1 MNDQQ
6 RRQAAHLH
14 YEHDLDKTEIAA
26 ALGVPRREVG
36 VGIREA
42 RKRNLV
48 RVEVQDLYGSAPRL
62 DVELGERLA
71 RRFRLSRAVVV
82 KVDDDILA
90 GEVLDSDTSADLA
103 AADRASDEIHHQLG
117 RAAGEFLYQFV
128 NGEHD
133 SVAVGAGRGVHFTIR
148 TLREQVEEH
157 APRLGRLE
165 IFSVVGAMWVR
176 THSLHERA
184 REYVD
189 ADQNAL
195 ELADIFEVP
204 WSRVHLAWLP
214 RLYLVGD
221 VAEKAQVIAK
231 VSPHLQGDDWKGCS
245 ARDEGSV
252 TLSLFGC
259 GVVNDRGHYMMREWG
274 PQTAAVEEI
283 QHLRDVVLPAD
294 PTAVVDVCDRFWL
307 RAEADLPDDVRQ
319 EAQTIVDR
327 LNDLSVAATL
337 AKLNSAHRRCLVA
350 GGASKL
356 EAISEILRHGTD
368 IGLTPDIL
376 VTDSV
381 TAGKLLAGS
390 G

>member
-1 MNDQQ
+1 MNDHQ
-6 RRQAAHLH
+6 RRRAAHLH
-14 YEHDLDKTEIAA
+14 YEQDLDKTDIAT
-26 ALGVPRREVG
+26 ALDIPRREVG

-42 RKRNLV
+42 RERNLV
-48 RVEVQDLYGSAPRL
+48 RVEVHDCYGAAPRL
-62 DVELGERLA
+62 DLDLGEQVA
-71 RRFRLSRAVVV
+71 RRYRLSRAIVVE
-82 KVDDDILA
+82 VDD
-90 GEVLDSDTSADLA
+90 EVLDGDRSLDLA
-103 AADRASDEIHHQLG
+103 AADRASDEIHRQLG

-133 SVAVGAGRGVHFTIR
+133 TVAVGAGRGVHFTIR
-148 TLREQVEEH
+148 TLREQVDEH
-157 APRLGRLE
+157 APTRGRLE

-204 WSRVHLAWLP
+204 WSQVHLAWLP

-245 ARDEGSV
+245 TRDESTV
-252 TLSLFGC
+252 SLSLFGC
-259 GVVNDRGHYMMREWG
+259 GVVNDRGHYMMRDWG
-274 PQTAAVEEI
+274 PQTAAIEEI
-283 QHLRDVVLPAD
+283 QHLRDLVLPVD
-294 PTAVVDVCDRFWL
+294 PTAVVDICDRFWL
-307 RAEADLPDDVRQ
+307 RQEAHLPDDLRQ
-319 EAQTIVDR
+319 EAQKIVDR
-327 LNDLSVAATL
+327 LNDLSVGATL
-337 AKLNSAHRRCLVA
+337 TKLNAAHRRCLVA

-356 EAISEILRHGTD
+356 EAIGEVLHHGAR
-368 IGLTPDIL
+368 IGLTADIL

-390 G
+390 SSRI

>member
-1 MNDQQ
+1 MNDHQ
-6 RRQAAHLH
+6 RRRAAHLH
-14 YEHDLDKTEIAA
+14 YEQDLDKTEIAT
-26 ALGVPRREVG
+26 ALDIPRREVG

-42 RKRNLV
+42 RERNLV
-48 RVEVQDLYGSAPRL
+48 RVEVHDCYGTAPRL
-62 DVELGERLA
+62 DVDLGEQLA
-71 RRFRLSRAVVV
+71 RRFRLSRAIVVD
-82 KVDDDILA
+82 VDGDILD
-90 GEVLDSDTSADLA
+90 GDRSPDLA

-133 SVAVGAGRGVHFTIR
+133 TVAVGAGRGVHFTIR

-157 APRLGRLE
+157 APIRGRLE

-176 THSLHERA
+176 THSLHEWA

-195 ELADIFEVP
+195 ELADIFGVP
-204 WSRVHLAWLP
+204 WPQVHLAWLP

-245 ARDEGSV
+245 ARDESDV
-252 TLSLFGC
+252 SLSLFGC
-259 GVVNDRGHYMMREWG
+259 GVVNDRGHYMIRDWG
-274 PQTAAVEEI
+274 PQTAAIEEI
-283 QHLRDVVLPAD
+283 QHLRDLVLPVD
-294 PTAVVDVCDRFWL
+294 PTAVVDICDRFWL
-307 RAEADLPDDVRQ
+307 REDADLPDDLRQ

-337 AKLNSAHRRCLVA
+337 AKLNAAHRRCLVA

-356 EAISEILRHGTD
+356 EAISEVLHHGAT
-368 IGLTPDIL
+368 IGLTPDIV

-381 TAGKLLAGS
+381 TAGKLLAGAS
-390 G
+390 